1 MSIKYYANRVKES
14 STTNGTGNLVLSGAI
29 TGYRSFSDVIG
40 ANNLLSYYIYRIDND
55 FEWEIGTGYIS
66 SSGGIDQLVRQ
77 TVIAS
82 SSSNNLVS
90 FSGGTKFIET
100 IISQDRVNTSFNN
113 VESKS
118 ANFTADYIP
127 TTYIIDASSS
137 NVQVSLPTVVGE
149 DPIILG
155 FLLNQTIGG
164 QYEQANAVE
173 FLPYGTETVNGNSSD
188 SLSILNDYI
197 QLVSVPSQSGW
208 LFLDPIQD
216 STSAYGIDGTIQIVN
231 NQAFSGVAALNW
243 NSSNSSLQIG
253 GTGNLVTADV
263 IIPISGGTVVFNE
276 QSLDKDFRIEG
287 SGLTHLLFIDAS
299 TNNIGIN
306 NSNPLDTVHIKTS
319 ETNGLTIESS
329 GTGPE
334 LSIHNSSTSGNISN
348 DRIGALVFSGL
359 NTSNNGVPYV
369 QLSAYIDSATAGS
382 EKSAIKASI
391 YDNGIVKDNL
401 IISTDGLTVGSDNDN
416 TDGIVIGTFSDNIGQ
431 NIQVGSNTSSSAQ
444 NSILLG
450 NDNVL
455 SSGSTYCG
463 IIGNDHSVSGTNI
476 WIIGGSG
483 ISASGSNS
491 TYLCYDNT
499 KYIKISQ
506 SGDISYNTSVN
517 SDINFNLINT
527 SILSSGINE
536 TIGFVFM
543 NSSNMPTTGLLLR
556 NNVTAL
562 TSGLENSKY
571 QVFVLVDGNKSGVI
585 DLGKNTCSVGY
596 NSVSGTNIVYGLN
609 NAITNS
615 GNIVYGTDIN
625 SSGTNNILLG
635 RDISCSGSGA
645 LVVGSNMNALTSGV
659 IATGIVLLGNNNN
672 AYENYAIALGNNN
685 TSSGLYSVSMGY
697 DNGAHGDYSVA
708 IGENNTVV
716 ANGSVAV
723 GRSNTLDNS
732 SFFASVFA
740 VGNGNYADIEET
752 GVIVGY
758 NNSIYGSGGIIFGQS
773 SSVSGLNNIVCG
785 IESYATGLNNII
797 HGMNSSASGTDN
809 IVIGHNRTVVGNSGI
824 HIFANNTNGLLVKST
839 GIYFYSDD
847 EFTFDDNIIV
857 IGTGTFASGIISSGS
872 ATFYSG
878 INIAGGTGI
887 FSSGIVSSGTST
899 FVSGIF
905 TNITVSNA
913 QIASGISVSGAV
925 NIYGISSFNS
935 GVILNSGVI
944 INSLS
949 TPTGTNI
956 TPTTMPTGTSSIHK
970 MIYQT
975 DSTDTINNS
984 RLRYE
989 NLATS
994 GSLSGASTYL
1004 SANDAE
1010 YQFLTPTVN
1019 PAILY
1024 LPNGTG
1030 LYMGKKFTI
1039 VNRDTGFY
1047 IFIRKSGYGT
1057 ELTSLAPS
1065 TNISLV
1071 HAGNDNWITI
1081 SSSNN

>member
-55 FEWEIGTGYIS
+55 FEWEIGTGYIL

-77 TVIAS
+77 TVLAS

-113 VESKS
+113 VELKS
-118 ANFTADYIP
+118 ASFTAAYLP
-127 TTYIIDASSS
+127 ATYIIDASSS
-137 NVQVSLPTVVGE
+137 NVQVSLPTVVGK

-164 QYEQANAVE
+164 QYEQSNAIQ
-173 FLPYGTETVNGNSSD
+173 FFPYGTETVNNNSSD
-188 SLSILNDYI
+188 SISILNDYI
-197 QLVSVPSQSGW
+197 QLVSVPAQSGW

-231 NQAFSGVAALNW
+231 NQAFSGVAAFNW

-287 SGLTHLLFIDAS
+287 SGLTHLFFVDGS

-306 NSNPLDTVHIKTS
+306 NSNPLDTIHIKTS
-319 ETNGLTIESS
+319 QNDGLTIESS

-334 LSIHNSSTSGNISN
+334 LSIINSSTSGNISN
-348 DRIGALVFSGL
+348 DRIGSIVFSGL

-369 QLSAYIDSATAGS
+369 QLSAYIDAPTAGS
-382 EKSAIKASI
+382 EKSSIKASI

-401 IISTDGLTVGSDNDN
+401 VVSADSLTIGSDNDN
-416 TDGIVIGTFSDNIGQ
+416 TDGIVVGTFSNNIGQ
-431 NIQVGSNTSSSAQ
+431 NVQLGSNNTSSAQ
-444 NSILLG
+444 NSILVG
-450 NDNVL
+450 NDNIL
-455 SSGSTYCG
+455 SSGSSYCG
-463 IIGNDHSVSGTNI
+463 IVGNDHSVSGTNI
-476 WIIGGSG
+476 WVIGGSG
-483 ISASGSNS
+483 ISTSESNS
-491 TYLCYDNT
+491 TYICHDNF

-517 SDINFNLINT
+517 NDINFNLINT
-527 SILSSGINE
+527 STLSSGIKE

-543 NSSNMPTTGLLLR
+543 NSSNVAKTGLLLR
-556 NNVTAL
+556 NNITAL
-562 TSGLENSKY
+562 TSGLENTKY
-571 QVFVLVDGNKSGVI
+571 EVFLLVDGNKTGVI
-585 DLGKNTCSVGY
+585 DLGKNTCTVGY
-596 NSVSGTNIVYGLN
+596 NSVSGTNIVYGLTN
-609 NAITNS
+609 TITDS
-615 GNIVYGTDIN
+615 GNIVYGSDIN
-625 SSGTNNILLG
+625 TSGINNILLG
-635 RDISCSGSGA
+635 RDISCSGNDA
-645 LVVGSNMNALTSGV
+645 LVIGSNMNALTSGV
-659 IATGIVLLGNNNN
+659 IATGIILLGNNNN
-672 AYENYAIALGNNN
+672 AYEDYAIALGTNN

-697 DNGAHGDYSVA
+697 DNGAHGDYSVS
-708 IGENNTVV
+708 IGENNTVI

-732 SFFASVFA
+732 SFFASIFA

-785 IESYATGLNNII
+785 IDSYATGLNNIV
-797 HGMNSSASGTDN
+797 HGINSSASGTGN
-809 IVIGHNRTVVGNSGI
+809 IIIGHNRNVIDNSGI
-824 HIFANNTNGLLVKST
+824 HIFSNSTNGLLVKST

-847 EFTFDDNIIV
+847 EFTFDNNIIV
-857 IGTGTFASGIISSGS
+857 LSTGIFNSGIVSSGL
-872 ATFYSG
+872 AIFNSG
-878 INIAGGTGI
+878 INITGGTGV

-899 FVSGIF
+899 FVSGVF
-905 TNITVSNA
+905 TNIITNTA
-913 QIASGISVSGAV
+913 QFASGISISGNMNV
-925 NIYGISSFNS
+925 YGACSFNS
-935 GVILNSGVI
+935 GVIFNSGII

-956 TPTTMPTGTSSIHK
+956 TPITMPTGVSSINK
-970 MIYQT
+970 IIYQT
-975 DSTDTINNS
+975 DSSNTQENS

-989 NLATS
+989 SLATS
-994 GSLSGASTYL
+994 GTISFSNYL
-1004 SANDAE
+1004 SASDAE
-1010 YQFLTPTVN
+1010 YQFLTPYGN
-1019 PAILY
+1019 PTILY

-1039 VNRDTGFY
+1039 VNRDNTYY
-1047 IFIRKSGYGT
+1047 IFIRKSGYNT
-1057 ELTSLAPS
+1057 EIVSLAPS